1 MYFFTCIF
9 CLTDKVHYIP
19 GRDRERS
26 YHLEL
31 SFTLAPK
38 SVTKVS
44 LQFER
49 AFLKWTEY
57 PPDANHGFYINS
69 AVISFMLPSDKTF
82 ITPAHNTS
90 TLQQM

>member
-1 MYFFTCIF
+1 MCVFLC
-9 CLTDKVHYIP
+9 TDKIHYVP
-19 GRDRERS
+19 GRDRVRS
-26 YHLEL
+26 YHLEM
-31 SFTLAPK
+31 SFTLPPR

-69 AVISFMLPSDKTF
+69 AVISLVLVADKTF
-82 ITPAHNTS
+82 VAPAHNTS
-90 TLQQM
+90 TLLQV

>member
-1 MYFFTCIF
+1 MCCFDFALCF
-9 CLTDKVHYIP
+9 TDKVHYIP

-31 SFTLAPK
+31 SFTLAPR

-69 AVISFMLPSDKTF
+69 AVISFLLPSDGKF
-82 ITPAHNTS
+82 IAPAHNTS